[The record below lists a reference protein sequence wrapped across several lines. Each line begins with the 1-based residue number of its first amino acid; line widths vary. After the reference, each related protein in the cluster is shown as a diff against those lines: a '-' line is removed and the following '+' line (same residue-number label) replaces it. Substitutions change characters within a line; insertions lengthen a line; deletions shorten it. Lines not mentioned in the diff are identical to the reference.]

1 MSHYNQCREQAHR
14 EVETIF
20 RTLLPERGLAVR
32 EEQIRLCHEML
43 ATLLEGKIALCDAG
57 VGIGKTYAY
66 LVAGILIKKH
76 ASGRLSRSSGS
87 VTVSTS
93 GIALQRA
100 VMEEYLPFLSGV
112 LLEKG
117 IIQSPLK
124 GIVRK
129 GKEHFVCDRRLALRL
144 EAVKDKKKNEKQR
157 EALASLRLHYDM
169 DKVQNLSGFDRR
181 LVSVPGFCPKDCPA
195 GHFCRY
201 RKYLKRAL
209 DGDITFQI
217 CNHNYLLADALHRER
232 GSRPLLVDYG
242 ALIVDEAH
250 QLPEAAR
257 QMYGM
262 SLCRDEV
269 LEISHYL
276 EREHRKKEAR
286 GIRETYARL
295 LDSMTAAK
303 DGEKGRTDRE
313 MFTCPE
319 ECMLVLKETASF
331 FEKTVAKLKGGIPA
345 WILNRLEEAAGVL
358 EVFSRQEKS
367 CVLYLQE
374 DQDGNPVFCVTSRE
388 IPERLYKT
396 LWGKNF
402 PAILTSGTLKAG
414 NGFER
419 TRQTVGLCGPRP
431 VKECVAESPFAYD
444 ENCLLYLP
452 DTVKECR
459 KGSRKE
465 AEMVAGQI
473 KSLARSTCGHTLV
486 LFTSYSL
493 MGSVCR
499 ILRKDMPFPM
509 VEVWRHA
516 QEEIAAFKTMENAV
530 LFAAGS
536 CWEGVDF
543 PGDMVSSLI
552 IVRLPF
558 SVPDPISEAERQ
570 NYGTLREYIQAI
582 ALPDMQ
588 KKLRQGFGRAIRTEQ
603 DTCVVSILD
612 HRAVPGGRYHEDVL
626 CVLPKCKRT
635 GSLKEVEAFI
645 QKRKREGYY
654 L

>member
-1 MSHYNQCREQAHR
+1 MLYYNQCREEAHR

-43 ATLLEGKIALCDAG
+43 STLLEGKIALCDAG

-66 LVAGILIKKH
+66 LVAGILVKKH
-76 ASGRLSRSSGS
+76 ASGRFSRSSGS

-157 EALASLRLHYDM
+157 EALTSLRLHYDM

-242 ALIVDEAH
+242 ELIVDEAH

-269 LEISHYL
+269 LEISHYMA
-276 EREHRKKEAR
+276 REHRKKEAR

-303 DGEKGRTDRE
+303 DGEKGRADRE
-313 MFTCPE
+313 IFNCPK
-319 ECMLVLKETASF
+319 ECMPVLRETASF
-331 FEKTVAKLKGGIPA
+331 FENTAAKLKGGIPV

-367 CVLYLQE
+367 CILYLQE
-374 DQDGNPVFCVTSRE
+374 DQDGNPVFCATSRE

-396 LWGKNF
+396 LWGK
-402 PAILTSGTLKAG
+402 I
-414 NGFER
+414 
-419 TRQTVGLCGPRP
+419 
-431 VKECVAESPFAYD
+431 SPPS
-444 ENCLLYLP
+444 LP
-452 DTVKECR
+452 
-459 KGSRKE
+459 
-465 AEMVAGQI
+465 
-473 KSLARSTCGHTLV
+473 
-486 LFTSYSL
+486 
-493 MGSVCR
+493 
-499 ILRKDMPFPM
+499 
-509 VEVWRHA
+509 
-516 QEEIAAFKTMENAV
+516 
-530 LFAAGS
+530 
-536 CWEGVDF
+536 
-543 PGDMVSSLI
+543 
-552 IVRLPF
+552 
-558 SVPDPISEAERQ
+558 AER
-570 NYGTLREYIQAI
+570 
-582 ALPDMQ
+582 
-588 KKLRQGFGRAIRTEQ
+588 
-603 DTCVVSILD
+603 
-612 HRAVPGGRYHEDVL
+612 
-626 CVLPKCKRT
+626 
-635 GSLKEVEAFI
+635 
-645 QKRKREGYY
+645 
-654 L
+654 